1 MPCRAGSAVY
11 FQRVPYLRGDFRY
24 GFFIFIGNTVI
35 HSCVK
40 VEPSYEIKN
49 APRGCAVRGKENI
62 ALRTAPA
69 RRIPQAGFFFSRR
82 KYGDKNCTYR
92 YHCGE
97 HRVRGA
103 AQSSAARI
111 RQASHIIGRMGIPY
125 REKNVHI
132 ISVAIDAP
140 QDVINAL
147 SGKIGRLAGITAKT
161 VYSNV

>member
-11 FQRVPYLRGDFRY
+11 FQRVPYLRG
-24 GFFIFIGNTVI
+24 
-35 HSCVK
+35 
-40 VEPSYEIKN
+40 
-49 APRGCAVRGKENI
+49 GCAARGKENI
-62 ALRTAPA
+62 ALRPA
-69 RRIPQAGFFFSRR
+69 ARGESRR
-82 KYGDKNCTYR
+82 QDSFLLGENMETRIALIGIIVESTESVEQLNHLLHEYG
-92 YHCGE
+92 
-97 HRVRGA
+97 
-103 AQSSAARI
+103 
-111 RQASHIIGRMGIPY
+111 SHIIGRMGIPY